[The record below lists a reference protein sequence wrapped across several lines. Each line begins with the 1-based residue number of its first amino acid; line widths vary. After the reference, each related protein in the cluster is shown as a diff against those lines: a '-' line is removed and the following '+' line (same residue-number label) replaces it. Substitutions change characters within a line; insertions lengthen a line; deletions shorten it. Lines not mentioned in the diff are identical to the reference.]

1 MLRAGRDAPAE
12 AIGGLSAFPLT
23 PLTDATVD
31 EPALGRI
38 VERLNHGRVD
48 SITVLGSTGVG
59 VYLDRA
65 QQQRVVEVAVAA
77 AGGVPV
83 IAGISS
89 LTTRDVL
96 HRAAAAERA
105 GAAALLLAPVSYHPL
120 TEHEVHGLYAD
131 VAAEVSLP
139 IVVYDNPTTTG
150 FTFTD
155 DLSARITALPR
166 IASVKIPPVAGG
178 LDDARTRISTLRA
191 QLPDHVSIGTSGDA
205 GAADALLAGATVW
218 YSVLAGL
225 LPHPCRAILQA
236 AVRGDAGQA
245 HGLSGRLEPLW
256 ALFAQH
262 GSLRVVSLIAADL
275 GLAGHDHLPRPLEGL
290 RGAARDEVRQVVAGT
305 GAADP
310 TAWL

>member
-191 QLPDHVSIGTSGDA
+191 QLPRPRQHRHQRRRRRSRRSA
-205 GAADALLAGATVW
+205 RRSHRL
-218 YSVLAGL
+218 VLRA
-225 LPHPCRAILQA
+225 CRAP
-236 AVRGDAGQA
+236 
-245 HGLSGRLEPLW
+245 SPPL
-256 ALFAQH
+256 
-262 GSLRVVSLIAADL
+262 L
-275 GLAGHDHLPRPLEGL
+275 GHPAGHGARRRRPGTRAL
-290 RGAARDEVRQVVAGT
+290 RAT
-305 GAADP
+305 GAALGAVRPARQPARGLLDRRRP
-310 TAWL
+310 RAGRPRQSPASTRRAQGRRARSGPPGRGRYRCR